1 MYSVAYKTRAHMKK
15 IGILLFFTILIGK
28 NLNQALEIAGENHL
42 EIKKAIKAVP
52 DDQLEGMEW
61 LITHMP
67 DEDLKSLSAGF
78 LISNCELAYQVR
90 RSTKWGQKISD
101 ELFYNYV
108 LPYAN
113 LNERVEDWRLD
124 FYNKFYPMVKNL
136 ESSYDAVATLN
147 QKIYEE
153 LGVIYS
159 TKRPKADQSPYESID
174 AGMASCT
181 GLSILLIDVCRSVGI
196 PARFVGT
203 PLWYNDSGN
212 HSWVEVWDGE
222 WHFTGAAEPTDDRL
236 NESWF
241 QDLANKA
248 TVGSSKYGIFAATW
262 QETGIYFPMNWL
274 PNVKKYNAIDVTNR
288 YKTNLVKAD
297 LIPIRIR
304 ALDSSGNRQEVKVTV
319 FGENNYLKEGI
330 SKGETCDANDH
341 LTFMLPKG
349 EVFTFQ
355 SKEVTKTLKVDKEEI
370 INLNI

>member
-1 MYSVAYKTRAHMKK
+1 MKK

-28 NLNQALEIAGENHL
+28 NLDQALEIAGENRL

-101 ELFYNYV
+101 ELFYSYV

-136 ESSYDAVATLN
+136 ESSYEAVVTLN

-288 YKTNLVKAD
+288 YKTNLAKAD

-319 FGENNYLKEGI
+319 FGKNSYLKEGI

-355 SKEVTKTLKVDKEEI
+355 SREVTKTLKVDKEEI
-370 INLNI
+370 INLEI

>member
-28 NLNQALEIAGENHL
+28 NLDQALEIAGENRL

-78 LISNCELAYQVR
+78 LISNCKLAYQVR

-101 ELFYNYV
+101 ELFYSYV

-136 ESSYDAVATLN
+136 ESSYEAVVTLN

-288 YKTNLVKAD
+288 YKTNLAKAD

-319 FGENNYLKEGI
+319 FGKNSYLKEGI

-355 SKEVTKTLKVDKEEI
+355 SREVTKTLKVDKEEI
-370 INLNI
+370 INLEI